1 MSDVSAGI
9 LPVIA
14 VDRKSGHALHRQ
26 IYDGFRAAILR
37 GDLRPGQQVP
47 SSRALAA
54 ELLISRFPILDAY
67 AQLLAEGYFESR
79 VGAGTFVSASLPEQ
93 RPQARSA
100 SRIPSR
106 DPSREPNRDP
116 SRVPAIKS
124 AESGSGARP
133 MSRRSELLPM
143 VQFRPWSAGLGSFAV
158 HLPAL
163 EHFPFPHWSNLVARH
178 SRSPKMQAIHHVDPM
193 GQECFREAICD
204 YLRTA
209 RGVRCDA
216 SQIMVVSG
224 SQQALDITA
233 RVLLDPG
240 DRVWI
245 EEPAY
250 QLTRWVLLGAGCRL
264 VPVPVDG
271 EGMDVA
277 AGMRMARKARAAF
290 VAPSHQYPLGTTMSA
305 SRRLQLLNWAHDSGA
320 WIIEDDYDS
329 EYRYG
334 SMRIASLQGLDMNS
348 RVIYIGTFSKV
359 LFPSLRLG
367 YIVIPQDLVDRFKS
381 IRFAMDIFP
390 PYLYQE
396 VLTEF
401 MREGHF
407 ARHVRKMRLL
417 YQERRAALVEN
428 LKSQC
433 DGLLDVH
440 GSEAGMHLAV
450 TLVHQQ
456 CDVETAKRAAKEK
469 LWLWPLSPSYLGEPR
484 RQGFILGF
492 GSTSVEQ
499 MPQAVGRLRSVLT
512 QMKS

>member
-1 MSDVSAGI
+1 
-9 LPVIA
+9 
-14 VDRKSGHALHRQ
+14 
-26 IYDGFRAAILR
+26 
-37 GDLRPGQQVP
+37 
-47 SSRALAA
+47 
-54 ELLISRFPILDAY
+54 
-67 AQLLAEGYFESR
+67 
-79 VGAGTFVSASLPEQ
+79 
-93 RPQARSA
+93 
-100 SRIPSR
+100 
-106 DPSREPNRDP
+106 
-116 SRVPAIKS
+116 
-124 AESGSGARP
+124 
-133 MSRRSELLPM
+133 
-143 VQFRPWSAGLGSFAV
+143 
-158 HLPAL
+158 
-163 EHFPFPHWSNLVARH
+163 
-178 SRSPKMQAIHHVDPM
+178 
-193 GQECFREAICD
+193 
-204 YLRTA
+204 
-209 RGVRCDA
+209 
-216 SQIMVVSG
+216 
-224 SQQALDITA
+224 
-233 RVLLDPG
+233 
-240 DRVWI
+240 
-245 EEPAY
+245 
-250 QLTRWVLLGAGCRL
+250 
-264 VPVPVDG
+264 
-271 EGMDVA
+271 
-277 AGMRMARKARAAF
+277 
-290 VAPSHQYPLGTTMSA
+290 MSA